1 MIYKSSLPGMALS
14 AALAS
19 AQVYVVPPADVAPA
33 TYHDWA
39 HKHWVW
45 YQHGQSNQ
53 QNSTELVQGYLDR
66 GIPVGNVNIDSE
78 WATYFNNFEI
88 NTSKYPDLPAFVK
101 SMHDQDIRVT
111 MWATSMV
118 NIDNPDYDMAVEN
131 KYLVRDGFGVVR
143 PIEWWKGKGGL
154 LDYSNPDAVTW
165 WHGMMD
171 KVLSMPEING
181 DGIDGFKAD
190 QTDLYI
196 TEYILFSG
204 DALGYEDK
212 SISYRDYANYYYRD
226 FFYYT
231 REHRGDAGLVMSRP
245 VDCGLDRI
253 TKVCTPSSPYD
264 VMFSGWVGDDD
275 STFNGLTGCLRKVIY
290 SAW

>member
-1 MIYKSSLPGMALS
+1 MVWFI
-14 AALAS
+14 
-19 AQVYVVPPADVAPA
+19 
-33 TYHDWA
+33 HRR
-39 HKHWVW
+39 VW

-88 NTSKYPDLPAFVK
+88 NTDKYPDLPGFVK
-101 SMHDQDIRVT
+101 SMHDQNIRVT

-118 NIDNPDYDMAVEN
+118 NVDNPDYDMAVAN

-143 PIEWWKGKGGL
+143 PIGWWKGKGAL
-154 LDYSNPDAVTW
+154 LDYSNPDAVKW

-171 KVLSMPEING
+171 QVLAMPEIEG

-196 TEYILFSG
+196 TEYILLSG

-212 SISYRDYANYYYRD
+212 SLTYREYANYYYRD

-231 REHRGDAGLVMSRP
+231 REHRGEAGLVMSRP
-245 VDCGLDRI
+245 VDCAVDKV
-253 TKVCTPSSPYD
+253 TKVCTPASPYD
-264 VMFSGWVGDDD
+264 VMYSGWVGDDD
-275 STFNGLTGCLRKVIY
+275 ATFNGLTGCLRKVIY